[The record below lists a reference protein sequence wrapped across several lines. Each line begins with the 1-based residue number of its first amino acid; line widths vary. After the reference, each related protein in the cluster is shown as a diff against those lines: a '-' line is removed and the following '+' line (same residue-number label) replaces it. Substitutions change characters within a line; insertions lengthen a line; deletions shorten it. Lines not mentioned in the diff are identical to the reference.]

1 VLSGCLHGWDYD
13 RTWYTRTVVTEQ
25 DWVCDKELYVTNT
38 FVFSRAGDV
47 IGNLIFGQLSDTY
60 VTTA

>member
-1 VLSGCLHGWDYD
+1 
-13 RTWYTRTVVTEQ
+13 VVTEQ